1 MSTQHTNPYV
11 GPRTF
16 LKNESHLFF
25 GRDREARDLLAL
37 VNSEKLVLF
46 YAQSGAGKSSLINT
60 RLIPSLEAKKY
71 EVLRVGRVGGEDSL
85 GIEIENIYVFN
96 LMRSLIQQDIQPDV
110 LSELRLTA
118 FLSRLQCRVDENDN
132 EYFCDLTLSPGQ
144 GSGTTRRVLIID
156 QFEEIFSTHPEA

>member
-25 GRDREARDLLAL
+25 GRDREARDLLSL

-60 RLIPSLEAKKY
+60 RLIPGLEAKNY
-71 EVLRVGRVGGEDSL
+71 EVLRVGRVGGEDVL
-85 GIEIENIYVFN
+85 GIQIVNIYIFN
-96 LMRSLIQQDIQPDV
+96 LLRSLIQQDIQPEILANLHLD
-110 LSELRLTA
+110 E
-118 FLSRLQCRVDENDN
+118 FL
-132 EYFCDLTLSPGQ
+132 
-144 GSGTTRRVLIID
+144 
-156 QFEEIFSTHPEA
+156 A